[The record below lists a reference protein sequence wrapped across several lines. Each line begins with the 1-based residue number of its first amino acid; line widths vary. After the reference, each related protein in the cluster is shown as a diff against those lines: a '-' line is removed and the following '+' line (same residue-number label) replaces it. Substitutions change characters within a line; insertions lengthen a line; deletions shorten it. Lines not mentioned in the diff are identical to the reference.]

1 MVAAELIVSKK
12 TADWSSS
19 LSGGPILVFGGP
31 YSNLHATRAMRR
43 EADRLSIP
51 PHRVICTGDIV
62 AYAAEPAETTALIR
76 DWGCHVIA
84 GNCEEQIGAGA
95 ADCGC
100 GFEEGTACDR
110 LAKGWYP
117 YADRRM
123 SEEDRAW
130 MRQLPSFA
138 RFELEGLTYTVL
150 HGGFEQTNRFIFASE
165 TDVIRDE
172 LAAATTDVVIA
183 GHAGIPFMTKTAS
196 GFWFNPGVIGMPAN
210 DGTPDVWYGL
220 VTPGRGRTN
229 FALKRLAYDH
239 MSAAAAMRRT
249 AHADGYAA
257 TLVTGIWPSFDV
269 LPPYETSA
277 SGKRLRQQTLS
288 IAARTGAPRAPD
300 LAKSKKQHVAAA
312 D

>member
-1 MVAAELIVSKK
+1 VTKK
-12 TADWSSS
+12 IADWSTT
-19 LSGGPILVFGGP
+19 LAGGPILVFGGP
-31 YSNLHATRAMRR
+31 YSNLEATLAMRR

-95 ADCGC
+95 EDCGC
-100 GFEEGTACDR
+100 GFEEGSACDR

-117 YADRRM
+117 FADRRM
-123 SEEDRAW
+123 TEDDRIW
-130 MRQLPSFA
+130 MRELPMLA
-138 RFELEGLTYTVL
+138 HFELEGLSYTVL
-150 HGGFEQTNRFIFASE
+150 HGGFEQTNRFIFASQSC
-165 TDVIRDE
+165 VIRDE
-172 LAAATTDVVIA
+172 LAAAATDVVIA
-183 GHAGIPFMTKTAS
+183 GHAGIPFMARSAS
-196 GFWFNPGVIGMPAN
+196 SRWFNPGVIGMPAN
-210 DGTPDVWYGL
+210 DGSPDVWYGL
-220 VTPGRGRTN
+220 VTPARGRTT

-269 LPPYETSA
+269 LPPTEKSA
-277 SGKRLRQQTLS
+277 TGKRLRQQTMS
-288 IAARTGAPRAPD
+288 MSAPIKTSPGPRH
-300 LAKSKKQHVAAA
+300 AKSQTQRVAAA